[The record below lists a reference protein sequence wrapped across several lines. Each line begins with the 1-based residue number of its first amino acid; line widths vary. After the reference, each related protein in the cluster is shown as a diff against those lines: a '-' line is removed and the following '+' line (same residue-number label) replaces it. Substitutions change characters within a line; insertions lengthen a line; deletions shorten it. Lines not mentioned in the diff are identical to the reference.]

1 MSLLAVLNVLALA
14 TAERTMWWIA
24 IGIAAVVL
32 IVVIALLQ
40 LLLRFVQDINTN
52 VSDLWETAERVA
64 ANTATTWM
72 LGATAQ
78 ALEQLRNEA
87 AEHERVLEAR

>member
-1 MSLLAVLNVLALA
+1 MIALLNLLALA
-14 TAERTMWWIA
+14 TGERTMWWIA

-40 LLLRFVQDINTN
+40 LLLRFVEDINTN

>member
-1 MSLLAVLNVLALA
+1 MRPVLALA
-14 TAERTMWWIA
+14 SGEITMWWIA

-40 LLLRFVQDINTN
+40 LLLRFVGDIDTN

-78 ALEQLRNEA
+78 GLEELRNEA
-87 AEHERVLEAR
+87 QEHDRLLEAR